1 MARVTRSA
9 PGQKTFE
16 SEFCRESLSENT
28 PQNCPVLSQTHD
40 NTGTEVR
47 TSPGVP
53 GLWVIISAFQSILPD
68 PMPQFSGA
76 KMQNEVT
83 VKLPLTHRG
92 TLVSRNSFFK
102 GVCSGGGEA
111 CSESLG
117 LLEGGRR
124 RGRWGGRLEPCHPS
138 EAGDRKNLSI
148 LCAEPNM
155 VLGLDR
161 QRETEHAWGRNKG
174 RGRRRIPSRPQAPS
188 CQHRARHGAR
198 THGPRDHDPSRSRR
212 LTEPPGHPELENL
225 SGLCGS
231 HYIYIGEHQCLGEC
245 ICEFWIKG
253 EVNELSDTDASGT
266 RPEEQRQEREQGAEA
281 AVGPERAVLRSPP
294 APDSPRS
301 TAPTSE
307 PAWSRFD
314 LRDPGLLR
322 TDLELVNWV
331 PPRHPLQIRGHAWV
345 QNSPG
350 SHRTSLSMQERK
362 QAFLMIWKPGTWK
375 TTKTLSCREQTDDH
389 QRGGGWEIGK
399 MGDGD

>member
-92 TLVSRNSFFK
+92 TLVS
-102 GVCSGGGEA
+102 
-111 CSESLG
+111 
-117 LLEGGRR
+117 
-124 RGRWGGRLEPCHPS
+124 
-138 EAGDRKNLSI
+138 
-148 LCAEPNM
+148 
-155 VLGLDR
+155 R

-362 QAFLMIWKPGTWK
+362 QAFLMIWKPAGGPQESFAVLCAPHLQPRGNAIPDCAHPLEGPTRQQELAQPLLWGQRHRVWMVPRTACNKTPCLFPLGARKGKKKKKSQTPVRKWK
-375 TTKTLSCREQTDDH
+375 EDF
-389 QRGGGWEIGK
+389 
-399 MGDGD
+399 

>member
-331 PPRHPLQIRGHAWV
+331 VAPTLGRWTHLHPARLLSQPSLHSAHQPSGQQENPTLLRKKLVFERIAKLSSPPH
-345 QNSPG
+345 
-350 SHRTSLSMQERK
+350 
-362 QAFLMIWKPGTWK
+362 
-375 TTKTLSCREQTDDH
+375 
-389 QRGGGWEIGK
+389 
-399 MGDGD
+399 